1 MARVPVSA
9 KTLNA
14 LGDGYAGKAIDK
26 ALDEINRDL
35 VDRGHD
41 GKVRKLTVTFSFKPS
56 DEGTR
61 VAIDVSSKTT
71 LPPWVPPET
80 HAKYDQRAGGFMF
93 NPENGDNPD
102 QLTLSDAE
110 GGTVGE

>member
-35 VDRGHD
+35 VDRGAD
-41 GKVRKLTVTFSFKPS
+41 GKKRKLTVTFTFSPS
-56 DEGTR
+56 DEGRR
-61 VAIDVSSKTT
+61 VAIDVSTKPT
-71 LPPWVPPET
+71 LPAWVPPET
-80 HAKYDQRAGGFMF
+80 HAKYDSAAGGFMF
-93 NPENGDNPD
+93 QPEAAGDPEQMVLGD
-102 QLTLSDAE
+102 LD
-110 GGTVGE
+110 GDGE